1 MAGLT
6 QKQRRLI
13 GSIEEI
19 TDELA
24 LDHQALVTN
33 LKGVE
38 LTTMLELAVRR
49 LVSSAIVFEYTFIDE
64 LLGTIIGVYFEG
76 ARGGRQAWQ
85 TKRFQRFNDFVL
97 ERLYLLEKLEWAP
110 ECRSS
115 PSLSLG

>member
-33 LKGVE
+33 LEGVE

-64 LLGTIIGVYFEG
+64 LLGNRRVLRRCSRRTSGLADEALPEI
-76 ARGGRQAWQ
+76 
-85 TKRFQRFNDFVL
+85 QRL
-97 ERLYLLEKLEWAP
+97 
-110 ECRSS
+110 RS
-115 PSLSLG
+115 